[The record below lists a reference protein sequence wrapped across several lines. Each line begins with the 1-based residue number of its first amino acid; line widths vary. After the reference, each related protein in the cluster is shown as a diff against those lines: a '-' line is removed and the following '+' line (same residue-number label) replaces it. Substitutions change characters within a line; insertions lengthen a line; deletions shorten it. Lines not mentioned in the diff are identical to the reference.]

1 MSSIFLFLPIATN
14 IPKSGFSP
22 DFENLREQKKK
33 NLINY
38 FKKSNLK
45 SVDVFITDHMD
56 DAPIIKIATK
66 SVIINPNTK
75 FSNWLK
81 ENLINF
87 EARKIN

>member
-1 MSSIFLFLPIATN
+1 
-14 IPKSGFSP
+14 
-22 DFENLREQKKK
+22 
-33 NLINY
+33 
-38 FKKSNLK
+38 
-45 SVDVFITDHMD
+45 MD

-87 EARKIN
+87 EARKTN